1 MNKFVLPGI
10 LLLLLAGCA
19 NPPRQELQAA
29 RMAVARAAHAGAEEL
44 AAQEYKEAIES
55 LKLGEEAVRRKD
67 YRRGR
72 DLLGLTRDQADL
84 AFSRAGE
91 EHDRLAHLRSE
102 AETPPAPQPPIARTR
117 PLRLPPPPPAAPPVP
132 ASKPP
137 ADSKQPEPPALMR
150 HIVEDNETLWT
161 IAARRDVYGDPLLWP
176 LLYQANRDQIRDP
189 RKVFPGQQINIPR
202 GHSPSELEEIRSRAL
217 RSKIFP
223 LPDHDPSSQ

>member
-67 YRRGR
+67 YGRGR
-72 DLLGLTRDQADL
+72 DILTLTRDQADL

-91 EHDRLAHLRSE
+91 ELDRLRHLRSE
-102 AETPPAPQPPIARTR
+102 AEAPYAPPPTARTR
-117 PLRLPPPPPAAPPVP
+117 PLRLPPPPAPPMPAPKTAAEPKIPAPPV
-132 ASKPP
+132 
-137 ADSKQPEPPALMR
+137 LMR